1 MMGYRL
7 RMFKPMFPRLLSLF
21 LMTCLPVL
29 ADNTAL
35 ETWLKRQSTIET
47 MEVAF
52 VQERKLPSL
61 KQPVSTPGKLAFA
74 KPGRVRWQL
83 GDPLATLVLSDGAA
97 ITMIDYGAKSA
108 RRIPADSPQAARFGM
123 LTGHGFQSV
132 ENFHA
137 MFEVAAHR
145 VESGIHQY
153 TLRPKERKTRAEV
166 PWVFLDIDPAGH
178 DLRAMELEA
187 RDGSRIRTV
196 FQKPRLNVSLPA
208 AMFEADLSGMTV
220 K

>member
-1 MMGYRL
+1 MPN
-7 RMFKPMFPRLLSLF
+7 PMFPRLLSLF

-29 ADNTAL
+29 ADNAAL
-35 ETWLKRQSTIET
+35 EAWLKRQSTIRT
-47 MEVAF
+47 MEVVF

-61 KQPVSTPGKLAFA
+61 KQPVSTPGKLVFA

-83 GDPLATLVLSDGAA
+83 GDPVATLVLSDGTT
-97 ITMIDYGAKSA
+97 ITMIDYGAKTA

-123 LTGHGFQSV
+123 LTGDGFQSA

-137 MFEVAAHR
+137 MFEISAHR

-153 TLRPKERKTRAEV
+153 TLRPKERKTRAQV

-178 DLRAMELEA
+178 DLRAMELELK
-187 RDGSRIRTV
+187 DKSRIRTV
-196 FQKPRLNVSLPA
+196 FQQPRIDVNLPA
-208 AMFEADLSGMTV
+208 AMFEADLSGLTV